1 MSDSLFLEPG
11 KGIQS
16 QAGHWYQIVQL
27 LGAGG
32 NAVTY
37 LVVSTSDSYRGTL
50 FALKIFRRLSKPE
63 RRDSFL
69 REIKFLQEQNHP
81 AIMRVFDEGIF
92 KQYGTDA
99 IMHEHP
105 FVVAEYLP
113 QTLYQVMRA
122 ADTSVVEKISFST
135 QLLSSLIFLENAEH
149 QVVHRDIKPQ
159 NVFVKGRSCV
169 LGDFGLMK
177 VLDRGPEDDRDIFKE
192 SIGPGMPFFYRT
204 PDLVAYAKDGV
215 PLTTKTDVFQLGL
228 VLTELFTGRN
238 PISRPANDDI
248 LSPVV
253 LERIGTCPGA
263 LGASTA
269 ALLNRMLIVEVDRR
283 PKASELM
290 DGWMGL
296 FENACQQSR
305 ALEGRVF

>member
-1 MSDSLFLEPG
+1 MTDSLFLEPE

-16 QAGHWYQIVQL
+16 EAGHWYQIVQL

-50 FALKIFRRLSKPE
+50 FALKIFRRLSKPD
-63 RRDSFL
+63 RRNSFL
-69 REIKFLQEQNHP
+69 REVKFLKDQSHP
-81 AIMRVFDEGIF
+81 AVMRVFDEGTY
-92 KQYGTDA
+92 KSEY
-99 IMHEHP
+99 P

-122 ADTSVVEKISFST
+122 DRASAAEKISFST
-135 QLLSSLIFLENAEH
+135 QLLSSLVFLEHAEH
-149 QVVHRDIKPQ
+149 QVIHRDVKPQ
-159 NVFVKGRSCV
+159 NIFVKGRSCV

-177 VLDRGPEDDRDIFKE
+177 VLDKSAEDDREFFTE
-192 SIGPGMPFFYRT
+192 SVSPGMPFFYRT
-204 PDLVAYAKDGV
+204 PDLVEYAKTGA

-228 VLTELFTGRN
+228 VLTELFTKKN
-238 PISRPANDDI
+238 PMRRPAGNDI
-248 LSPVV
+248 LSPIV
-253 LERIGTCPGA
+253 LDPIGHCPGD
-263 LGASTA
+263 LGPSVAS
-269 ALLNRMLIVEVDRR
+269 LLNRMLTLEVDRR
-283 PKASELM
+283 PRASELI

-296 FENACQQSR
+296 FESVCKQSR